1 MKIAKLINLMDQAR
15 IVARDSH
22 DTKRQVGAMLVHKET
37 KAVLS
42 QGYNGYVRG
51 APDSQ
56 LPNGDDDRKH
66 EYMRHAEENLI
77 SNAARHGVCVAD
89 CLVICTLSPCKRC
102 LRFLWNSGIDTI
114 YFPVESQ
121 YKDLEDSCNMG
132 DINVHKIEIN
142 GTFVELNLS
151 AKRKD

>member
-1 MKIAKLINLMDQAR
+1 MKQAT
-15 IVARDSH
+15 IVAEDSH
-22 DTKRQVGAMLVHKET
+22 DTKTQVGAMLVHKQT

-51 APDSQ
+51 APDDI
-56 LPNGDDDRKH
+56 LPNGDDDDKH

-114 YFPVESQ
+114 YFPLENQ

-132 DINVHKIEIN
+132 DLNVERNVLANK
-142 GTFVELNLS
+142 FVQLTLS
-151 AKRKD
+151 AKRI